1 VNSLNT
7 TAADDWE
14 EHWSEFTAAAETN
27 PAQRYR
33 RNVLLRLLRR
43 HGCGGGAR
51 ILDIGS
57 GQGDF
62 AADLC
67 NEFARVDVLG
77 IELSATGVE
86 VAKKKVPH
94 ARFLQRD
101 LLRSSEL
108 PHEFLRWAQFA
119 TCSEVLEHVDEP
131 QRLLSNATE
140 YLAPG
145 CVLIVTVPGGPRSAF
160 DTHIGHRQHFT
171 DASITRLLE
180 DCGFQ
185 DVRAM
190 KAGFPFFNL
199 YRLVVIL
206 RGKKLVADAAASSRG
221 PMRLMARTVMRVFGV
236 LFKGN
241 LIDFP
246 WGWQMVAIG
255 RWPGSRDV
263 AAETRRDQPRR
274 LS

>member
-1 VNSLNT
+1 MNSLNA

-14 EHWSEFTAAAETN
+14 EHWSDFTAAAESN

-33 RNVLLRLLRR
+33 RALLLRLLHS
-43 HGCGGGAR
+43 HGCGTGAR

-57 GQGDF
+57 GQGDL

-67 NEFARVDVLG
+67 SEFARADVVG

-86 VAKKKVPH
+86 VAKKKVPE
-94 ARFLQRD
+94 ARFLRKD
-101 LLRSSEL
+101 LLDSSET
-108 PHEFLRWAQFA
+108 PNEFRQWAQFA
-119 TCSEVLEHVDEP
+119 TCSEVLEHLDEP
-131 QRLLSNATE
+131 GQLLWNATG

-145 CVLIVTVPGGPRSAF
+145 CVLIVTVPGGPQSAF

-171 DASITRLLE
+171 GASISRLLE

-190 KAGFPFFNL
+190 RAGFPFFNL

-206 RGKKLVADAAASSRG
+206 RGKKLVGDAAVSSRG
-221 PMRLMARTVMRVFGV
+221 SLSVLARTVMRVFGL

-241 LIDFP
+241 LSDSP
-246 WGWQMVAIG
+246 WGWQVVAIG
-255 RWPGSRDV
+255 RWPGSGD
-263 AAETRRDQPRR
+263 AATTSRNQPSR
-274 LS
+274 

>member
-1 VNSLNT
+1 MNSLNAS
-7 TAADDWE
+7 AADDWE
-14 EHWSEFTAAAETN
+14 EHWSEFTAAAESN

-33 RNVLLRLLRR
+33 RNVLVRLLHG
-43 HGCGGGAR
+43 HGCRTGAR

-67 NEFARVDVLG
+67 SEFTRADVLG
-77 IELSATGVE
+77 IELSARGVE
-86 VAKKKVPH
+86 VAKKKVPD

-101 LLRSSEL
+101 LLGRSEL
-108 PHEFLRWAQFA
+108 PHEFLQWAQFA
-119 TCSEVLEHVDEP
+119 TCSEVLEHLDEP
-131 QRLLSNATE
+131 RQLLSNATE

-180 DCGFQ
+180 DCGFH

-190 KAGFPFFNL
+190 RAGFPFFNL

-206 RGKKLVADAAASSRG
+206 RGKKLVVDAAVSSRG
-221 PMRLMARTVMRVFGV
+221 SMSLLARTVMRVFGI
-236 LFKGN
+236 LFKVN
-241 LIDFP
+241 LSDSP
-246 WGWQMVAIG
+246 WGWQMVAVG
-255 RWPGSRDV
+255 RWPGSGDAH
-263 AAETRRDQPRR
+263 AAETSRDQARR
-274 LS
+274 

>member
-1 VNSLNT
+1 MNSRNA

-14 EHWSEFTAAAETN
+14 EHWSEFTAAAESN

-33 RNVLLRLLRR
+33 RNVLLRLLHG
-43 HGCGGGAR
+43 HGCSTGAR

-57 GQGDF
+57 GQGDL

-67 NEFARVDVLG
+67 SAFTRADVLG

-86 VAKKKVPH
+86 VAKKKVPA

-101 LLRSSEL
+101 LLGSSEI
-108 PHEFLRWAQFA
+108 PHEFLGWAQFA
-119 TCSEVLEHVDEP
+119 TCSEVLEHLDEP
-131 QRLLSNATE
+131 RQLLSNATE

-160 DTHIGHRQHFT
+160 DIHLGHRQHFT

-180 DCGFQ
+180 ECGFQ
-185 DVRAM
+185 DVRAVR
-190 KAGFPFFNL
+190 AGFPFFNL

-206 RGKKLVADAAASSRG
+206 RGKKLIVDAAASSRAS
-221 PMRLMARTVMRVFGV
+221 MSLLARTVMRVFGI
-236 LFKGN
+236 LFKVS
-241 LIDFP
+241 LSDTP
-246 WGWQMVAIG
+246 WGWQIVAIG
-255 RWPGSRDV
+255 RWPGSGDV
-263 AAETRRDQPRR
+263 HAAETSRDQARR
-274 LS
+274 

>member
-1 VNSLNT
+1 VNNLNA

-14 EHWSEFTAAAETN
+14 EHWSEFTAAAESN

-33 RNVLLRLLRR
+33 RKVLLRLLHV
-43 HGCGGGAR
+43 HGCGTGAR

-57 GQGDF
+57 GQGDL

-67 NEFARVDVLG
+67 SEFTRADVLG

-86 VAKKKVPH
+86 VAKKKVPC

-101 LLRSSEL
+101 LLGSSEL
-108 PHEFLRWAQFA
+108 PQEFLRWAQFA
-119 TCSEVLEHVDEP
+119 TCSEVLEHLDEP
-131 QRLLSNATE
+131 RQLLSNATE

-190 KAGFPFFNL
+190 RAGFPFFNL

-206 RGKKLVADAAASSRG
+206 RGKKLVVDAAASSRG
-221 PMRLMARTVMRVFGV
+221 SMSIVARTVMRVFGI
-236 LFKGN
+236 LFKVN
-241 LIDFP
+241 LSDSP

-255 RWPGSRDV
+255 RWPGSGDPH
-263 AAETRRDQPRR
+263 ASETSSDQARR
-274 LS
+274 